1 MWSWTLL
8 LTLWCVAVR
17 GLLYPA
23 ESETRQVRSLDGL
36 WQFRLDEAGVGETE
50 RWFAM
55 NALPEPTIPMP
66 VPASFNDVTQNIS
79 IHDYIGWVWYAR
91 DFFIHNTAPRW
102 VLRFQAAHYET
113 RVWVNGQSAVNHSGG
128 HLPFEANI
136 IPFIPS
142 GANYTKVRVVVA
154 VNNTLSPTTL
164 PPGELI
170 FHNPTYIEQDAPFDF
185 FNYAGI
191 DRSVILYSTSS
202 AYIEDIAIDT
212 HSIDYDD
219 QQVATSAILNYSI
232 TIAGGNQTNA
242 LRVLIELLDVNGV
255 VVAYHTDTQS
265 HLTVNK
271 PNLWEPCGMN
281 HTHPC
286 SEESYLYTLRV
297 TLHNDSSPADVV
309 DIYRVP
315 HVGIRTIRLTNSQF
329 LVNER
334 PFYFHGAN
342 AHEDSDI
349 RGKGFDSALLSK
361 HFNLYGWLHS
371 NSFRTSH
378 YPYADE
384 FYYMADRFGIAIIG
398 EVPAVGLGKASYFS
412 EATQN
417 HHKQVITEMINRDRN
432 HPSILMW
439 SLANEPAADL
449 DEAKNYFSALVNF
462 TRPIAA
468 GRPITF
474 VTFHRPNNDQCVQF
488 FDVIC
493 INRYFGWS
501 DNFGRFDQVPA
512 ELQKDLDGWRSL
524 YPTKPIIFS
533 EYGAETIPGL
543 HSDPPLMFTEEY
555 QKDFYTTYH
564 AFFDNASSILHPNT
578 GYLIGELPWN
588 MFDFAT
594 RQSIKRVEGLNHK
607 GLFTRQRQPKAV
619 AFIIK
624 NRYEQLESIPTA
636 PRRTFQ

>member
-1 MWSWTLL
+1 MWSWSLL
-8 LTLWCVAVR
+8 LTLWCVSAY

-36 WQFRLDEAGVGETE
+36 WQFRLDQAGVGEKE

-55 NALPEPTIPMP
+55 NTLPEPTILMP
-66 VPASFNDVTQNIS
+66 VPASYNDVTQDIT

-91 DFFIHNTAPRW
+91 DFFIHKTAQRW
-102 VLRFQAAHYET
+102 VLRFQAAHYES

-128 HLPFEANI
+128 HLPFEADI
-136 IPFIPS
+136 APFIPS
-142 GANYTKVRVVVA
+142 DVTYAKLHVVVA

-170 FHNPTYIEQDAPFDF
+170 FHNPTYTEQDAPFDF

-191 DRSVILYSTSS
+191 DRSVILYSTPS

-212 HSIDYDD
+212 HTIDYDD
-219 QQVATSAILNYSI
+219 QHVATSAVLNYSV
-232 TIAGGNQTNA
+232 TIAGNNQANA
-242 LRVLIELLDVNGV
+242 LRVLVELLDADGV
-255 VVAYHTDTQS
+255 VVAYHDEAQAR
-265 HLTVNK
+265 LTVNK

-297 TLHNDSSPADVV
+297 TLHNDSSPTDVV

-315 HVGIRTIRLTNSQF
+315 HVGIRTIRLTKTQF

-361 HFNLYGWLHS
+361 HFNLFGWLHG

-384 FYYMADRFGIAIIG
+384 FYYMADRFGIVIIG

-417 HHKQVITEMINRDRN
+417 HHKQVIIEMITRDRN

-501 DNFGRFDQVPA
+501 DNFGRFDQVPI

-524 YPTKPIIFS
+524 YPAKPIIFS

-564 AFFDNASSILHPNT
+564 AVFDNISSILHPNT

-594 RQSIKRVEGLNHK
+594 KQSIKRVEALNHK
-607 GLFTRQRQPKAV
+607 GLFTRQRQPKAA

-624 NRYEQLESIPTA
+624 SRYEQLELIPT
-636 PRRTFQ
+636 PSGSCIV